1 MEWNDV
7 FAPTKQHLL
16 CNGRSA
22 LTVLVESIAASVDRS
37 MVEDVSLLP
46 VDKNSLFMD
55 ESALVKDKFTP
66 PSFTYV
72 PAVKSSNLKVKI
84 VRKLSPWRRFELES
98 DMFAGFFF

>member
-1 MEWNDV
+1 MLCGLEWNDV

-16 CNGRSA
+16 CDGRSA

-55 ESALVKDKFTP
+55 ESALVKDKFAP

-72 PAVKSSNLKVKI
+72 PAVKSTKLKVKT
-84 VRKLSPWRRFELES
+84 VTEMSPCTQR
-98 DMFAGFFF
+98 

>member
-1 MEWNDV
+1 MLCGLEWNDV

-16 CNGRSA
+16 CDGRSA
-22 LTVLVESIAASVDRS
+22 LTVLAESIAASVDRS

-55 ESALVKDKFTP
+55 ESALVKDKFAP

-72 PAVKSSNLKVKI
+72 PAVKSTNLKVKT
-84 VRKLSPWRRFELES
+84 VTKMSHHARRDEYHRS
-98 DMFAGFFF
+98 